1 MSKIYVMAP
10 FTEAQTEQLKQLA
23 SAYQDELFFSPGK
36 LSMSGLGAALSG
48 EKEPVSLSEVDAVI
62 GNVPAKRLQEASAK
76 EALRLSWMQL
86 NSSGADAY
94 VKEGILP
101 ANSIPMF
108 PQPTT
113 RTRFP
118 NGVVTIPSSV
128 QRCFF

>member
-48 EKEPVSLSEVDAVI
+48 EKEPVSLSEVDAII

-101 ANSIPMF
+101 AGTVTVNDHMHIILPILLFSQIP
-108 PQPTT
+108 
-113 RTRFP
+113 
-118 NGVVTIPSSV
+118 
-128 QRCFF
+128 QRASLRGS